1 MSIVQK
7 KVKEYIKDKG
17 WSIVTT
23 AQKSG
28 IPLATVK
35 SIIYGKSTN
44 QKISTLEKLADAFDC
59 NVSDLTGETSNAKN
73 QEIDFDL
80 FKECMYRLEEYVSSK
95 HLMLSEEKKMRT
107 VDNLFSL
114 YIKKKQHNNQYTID
128 DDTIDWMIN
137 NLA

>member
-80 FKECMYRLEEYVSSK
+80 FKECMYRLEEYVSSN